1 MPPPSAPAAP
11 SPAADPAP
19 SPTAA
24 PAGARPVDIR
34 QKVDADRGTLK
45 RLQLLIPG
53 YRGYRMGEDI
63 RAADSLLR
71 RQVADKIHGALV
83 QLQQAR
89 SDLAQ
94 ANQFQILNDF
104 TQLTADLQQLEVHIR
119 NAEQGYSGI
128 SAAVR
133 VQNADLDRLYEYDY
147 GFAEAADQLSV
158 GVTQL
163 RSTIMASAPG
173 TIGPA
178 VSTVRGQVG
187 QLNQAFQAR
196 MKAIEGIQV

>member
-11 SPAADPAP
+11 SPGADPGP
-19 SPTAA
+19 NPTAA
-24 PAGARPVDIR
+24 PVGARPVDIR
-34 QKVDADRGTLK
+34 QKVDADRGALK

-163 RSTIMASAPG
+163 RTTIMASAPG

-178 VSTVRGQVG
+178 SSTRPSRRG
-187 QLNQAFQAR
+187 
-196 MKAIEGIQV
+196 